1 MVKISKFEKMDAVW
15 VALIYVIISV
25 LLVSIFG
32 LSFKKWEM
40 HWVNLL
46 IIIPFTC
53 SMFMTFYLHRPYS
66 GLRAVALA
74 LITGVIAVGVPLF
87 MRSKSMGQI
96 TTNDILGIIAFGTV
110 FIAVF
115 ASWVLNIVFV
125 IKKKDKK

>member
-66 GLRAVALA
+66 G
-74 LITGVIAVGVPLF
+74 VIAVGVPLF